1 VTGLG
6 GEGNGSVP
14 PLDIKASLT
23 TGADYWSTAAVP
35 DLEIRGIRMADG
47 PHGLRVQDDD
57 NPDHLGLGRSL
68 PATCFPPAVTLASSW
83 DPELVRSIGEA
94 LGREAR
100 SQGVDVV
107 LGPGVNIKRSPLCGR
122 NFEYYSEDPLLAGRL
137 AGAMVAGLQSQGVGA
152 CVKHFAVNN
161 QETDRLRVSADVDER
176 TLREIYLRVFEL
188 VVREARPWTVMSAYN
203 RINGVPASENPWLLT
218 TVLRNEWGFDGV
230 AVSDW
235 GAVHDPVAA
244 VEAGLDL
251 RMPGRP
257 DDARV
262 ASALAEGRLDEDV
275 VDEVVSRLRLLA
287 ERTAPRGRAES
298 EVDEEAH
305 HQLTRRAAAESAV
318 LLHNDAG
325 LLPVEPSLERA
336 IAVIGE
342 LARTPRYQGAGSS
355 AVNPRRIVST
365 LDALTARLAGITPIA
380 FAPGYDSHDEHD
392 DDALLAEAVALAAE
406 SSLVLLFLGLPP
418 SAEAEGR
425 DRTGIDLPANQVSLL
440 RAVSEVNPRVVV
452 ALSNGSAVTTA
463 GWRSTAG
470 ALVEFW
476 LTGQAHGE
484 SVADVLLGEV
494 NPSGKLAET
503 VPIRLED
510 TPSYLDF
517 PGEHGH
523 VRYSEGIHVGY
534 RWYDARGI
542 DVDYP
547 FGHGLSYTSFDYSDL
562 AVTAHDVEDP
572 VALTAALT
580 LANTGNRDGSEVV
593 QLYIDD
599 HTGVLQVPPRELR
612 GFVKVRLAAGDSRRV
627 TLDVL
632 RSDLE
637 HVHPEAGWMF
647 PGGRL
652 DVLVGS
658 SSRDLRL
665 RASAEVPGRGY
676 ESPLTNWSSLREWL
690 AHPVAGPAVQRL
702 LDERGGIRGRH
713 ADLLNDPVGRD
724 SVLGNP
730 MASLTQFPGFPLTE
744 ADTDAILTALDSPG
758 RA

>member
-1 VTGLG
+1 VWWRVCGCWR
-6 GEGNGSVP
+6 NG
-14 PLDIKASLT
+14 
-23 TGADYWSTAAVP
+23 
-35 DLEIRGIRMADG
+35 RR
-47 PHGLRVQDDD
+47 R
-57 NPDHLGLGRSL
+57 
-68 PATCFPPAVTLASSW
+68 
-83 DPELVRSIGEA
+83 
-94 LGREAR
+94 
-100 SQGVDVV
+100 
-107 LGPGVNIKRSPLCGR
+107 
-122 NFEYYSEDPLLAGRL
+122 
-137 AGAMVAGLQSQGVGA
+137 
-152 CVKHFAVNN
+152 
-161 QETDRLRVSADVDER
+161 
-176 TLREIYLRVFEL
+176 
-188 VVREARPWTVMSAYN
+188 
-203 RINGVPASENPWLLT
+203 
-218 TVLRNEWGFDGV
+218 
-230 AVSDW
+230 
-235 GAVHDPVAA
+235 
-244 VEAGLDL
+244 
-251 RMPGRP
+251 
-257 DDARV
+257 
-262 ASALAEGRLDEDV
+262 AEGRSSGVDED
-275 VDEVVSRLRLLA
+275 
-287 ERTAPRGRAES
+287 
-298 EVDEEAH
+298 AH

-325 LLPVEPSLERA
+325 LLPVEPSRERS

-355 AVNPRRIVST
+355 AVNPPRIVSA
-365 LDALTARLAGITPIA
+365 LDALTSRLDGITPVA
-380 FAPGYDSHDEHD
+380 FAPGYEMDTDAD
-392 DDALLAEAVALAAE
+392 YDADALVADAVALAAD

-425 DRTGIDLPANQVSLL
+425 DRTNIDLPVNQVSLL

-452 ALSNGSAVTTA
+452 GLSNGSAVTTA
-463 GWRSTAG
+463 GWRRRAG

-484 SVADVLLGEV
+484 SVADVLLGQV

-547 FGHGLSYTSFDYSDL
+547 FGHGLSYTSFEYSDL
-562 AVTAHDVEDP
+562 AVTVRDVEDP

-637 HVHPEAGWMF
+637 HVHPEAGWIF

-652 DVLVGS
+652 DVLIGS

-665 RASAEVPGRGY
+665 RTSAEVPGRGY

-702 LDERGGIRGRH
+702 LDERGGVRGRH

-744 ADTDAILTALDSPG
+744 ADTEAILTALDLTGP
-758 RA
+758 A